1 MAATPA
7 KTCEQV
13 SSTLSSLTRKRLV
26 PFCKDTFFLFSSGI
40 VLSRSNFN
48 YTRSPDI
55 STMKAWSTA
64 PPSGSYTQS
73 RLLPLYKLGSSRSN
87 KKQWCLVKQTL
98 SNLSCLTCGIWMEKF
113 LGNCSAFANMFPT
126 THNRAWPRASRSL
139 APRPPGWR
147 RGRRSAPASGRDGC
161 EAAFI
166 LQWGKSLRFL
176 RESAS
181 ASHGCHKF
189 RG

>member
-98 SNLSCLTCGIWMEKF
+98 SNLLCLTCGIWMENF
-113 LGNCSAFANMFPT
+113 FSFSMRELLCISQRIVPGRVPLVV
-126 THNRAWPRASRSL
+126 WP
-139 APRPPGWR
+139 PDRP
-147 RGRRSAPASGRDGC
+147 DGVV
-161 EAAFI
+161 AGVQHP
-166 LQWGKSLRFL
+166 LQVATVARLRLFCNG
-176 RESAS
+176 E
-181 ASHGCHKF
+181 KV
-189 RG
+189 